1 MENEIINISQIE
13 MNEKD
18 SLENLLTNNKI
29 TQLTYEKVTNAK
41 KYIERKYNLINLRK
55 IEKEVIKEKLKNL
68 KIPEIEKE
76 KIILEIE
83 KKEKKH
89 LQKKLQKL
97 TIYDYESIQIIG
109 RGAFGEVHVC
119 RNKKTNEIVAIK
131 KIKKSNKTYKRRTRF
146 FK

>member
-41 KYIERKYNLINLRK
+41 KYIERKYNLLNLQK
-55 IEKEVIKEKLKNL
+55 VEKEVIKENLKNL
-68 KIPEIEKE
+68 KVPEIEKE

-97 TIYDYESIQIIG
+97 TI
-109 RGAFGEVHVC
+109 
-119 RNKKTNEIVAIK
+119 NN
-131 KIKKSNKTYKRRTRF
+131 YK
-146 FK
+146 